1 MARRDKPRYLIT
13 KSGPAGGLPRHYWEP
28 DDRLRAEGWRPQR
41 VPQDW
46 ARYTDAAALWT
57 AAVAR
62 ATELNLDLDR
72 RREEAALRQV
82 RPAPPPA
89 QRTLGMLIRA
99 YRASRAFTRLAPKTQ
114 RGYRQCLDRLDDW
127 GGDAPLPAITAPRV
141 QRLLEANAATPAF
154 ANAIVRVL
162 RLVLAWG
169 KLEGWVTA
177 NAAERPRLVGAKPS
191 GLIWPHAAVTTFVQA
206 ADAAG
211 RWSVGTAVMLNEW
224 LGQREGDILTLS
236 RHMIRNGKLWI
247 GQSKTGARVALPVNK
262 VPHLAQRLAEEEAR
276 QVARAAGG
284 VLPLQLIVSEE
295 TGMPYKEDNFR
306 HVFAT
311 IRAEAAKLAPDG
323 FPVDYLMP
331 GRDATDPQAMIVR
344 MEDLTFR
351 HLRHTAVTRNGEAE
365 VPATLISSI
374 TGHSVKTVDQLLDLY
389 MVRTSRM
396 AEVAFTMRMERE
408 GLALG
413 RADTVAAS

>member
-127 GGDAPLPAITAPRV
+127 GGDAPLPAITAPACSACWKPT
-141 QRLLEANAATPAF
+141 LP
-154 ANAIVRVL
+154 
-162 RLVLAWG
+162 
-169 KLEGWVTA
+169 
-177 NAAERPRLVGAKPS
+177 RPRSPTPSCACCAWCWHGASWK
-191 GLIWPHAAVTTFVQA
+191 
-206 ADAAG
+206 
-211 RWSVGTAVMLNEW
+211 
-224 LGQREGDILTLS
+224 
-236 RHMIRNGKLWI
+236 
-247 GQSKTGARVALPVNK
+247 
-262 VPHLAQRLAEEEAR
+262 
-276 QVARAAGG
+276 GG
-284 VLPLQLIVSEE
+284 
-295 TGMPYKEDNFR
+295 
-306 HVFAT
+306 
-311 IRAEAAKLAPDG
+311 
-323 FPVDYLMP
+323 
-331 GRDATDPQAMIVR
+331 
-344 MEDLTFR
+344 
-351 HLRHTAVTRNGEAE
+351 
-365 VPATLISSI
+365 
-374 TGHSVKTVDQLLDLY
+374 
-389 MVRTSRM
+389 
-396 AEVAFTMRMERE
+396 
-408 GLALG
+408 
-413 RADTVAAS
+413 